1 MEKLSC
7 VILVDDDD
15 TTNHINESLIRSL
28 GITDY
33 IFTANDGVQAL
44 ALLEQQVVVP
54 SAAHPV
60 LLLLDITMPTMDGM
74 AFLEAYQHLPATS
87 RDAIRIVVLTVNM
100 TSANLARVD
109 DLPVA
114 GLASKPLTVEK
125 MDTILQLHFQRKLA
139 DG

>member
-1 MEKLSC
+1 MEKLSY

-28 GITDY
+28 GITDS
-33 IFTANDGVQAL
+33 IFTANDGVEAL
-44 ALLEQQVVVP
+44 ALLEQQVVAP
-54 SAAHPV
+54 SAAHPA

-74 AFLEAYQHLPATS
+74 AFLEAYQHLPAAY
-87 RDAIRIVVLTVNM
+87 REAIRIVVLTVNM

-114 GLASKPLTVEK
+114 GLASKPLTAEK
-125 MDTILQLHFQRKLA
+125 MDTILKLHFQRKLS
-139 DG
+139 DS